1 MALTPDQLDQ
11 LCVNAIRFLSADA
24 VQKVNS
30 GHPGAPMGM
39 APLGYTLW
47 DRFLS
52 HNPANPDWPNRDRFV
67 LSAGHAS
74 MLLYSLLHLT
84 GYDLPLEQIKKF
96 RQMGSITPGHPERGV
111 TPGVEITTGPLG
123 QGFANALGMAI
134 AEKMLAARYNHPGHE
149 IIDHRTYALVS
160 DGDLQEGVA
169 AEAASLAGTL
179 GLDKLTYIWDDNKIS
194 IEGHTRLA
202 FREDVAARFRA
213 YGFEVIGPVDGNDL
227 GAIDDALKQAQVVYR
242 KPSLIAV
249 QTTLGYGAPNKA
261 NTPSAHGEALGEEE
275 LAATREALGWK
286 NGSFEIPTHVADHM
300 QRALERGAGAEA
312 AWNAR
317 FAAYQD
323 AYPEDSIALKRDLA
337 GELPSDWDVGLNELA
352 ENYPDPIATRAVSGD
367 ALAALTERV
376 DNLTGGSADLGSS
389 NNTQVRGRGSF
400 QAETYPGRNM
410 HFGVREHAMGA
421 VANGMAAH
429 GGVIPYTATYL
440 VFSDYMRPALRLAAM
455 CKLHSI
461 FVYTHDSLAL
471 GEDGPTHQPISQLLS
486 LRSIPGLTVIRPGDA
501 QETVEAWRFGM
512 THDGPVVLV
521 LSRQALPP
529 LRREE
534 SGAESLVRGGYVL
547 STGTDNPDVVLIGT
561 GSELSLAQDAAD
573 ALKKEDINARV
584 VSMPSWELFDA
595 QPDEYRNSVLP
606 PSIRARVS
614 VEASASMGWERYV
627 GLDGASVGM
636 TGFGVSAPAAEVLAK
651 FGFTADN
658 VRSTALSVLKR
669 LR

>member
-261 NTPSAHGEALGEEE
+261 NTPSAHG
-275 LAATREALGWK
+275 
-286 NGSFEIPTHVADHM
+286 
-300 QRALERGAGAEA
+300 
-312 AWNAR
+312 
-317 FAAYQD
+317 
-323 AYPEDSIALKRDLA
+323 
-337 GELPSDWDVGLNELA
+337 
-352 ENYPDPIATRAVSGD
+352 
-367 ALAALTERV
+367 
-376 DNLTGGSADLGSS
+376 
-389 NNTQVRGRGSF
+389 
-400 QAETYPGRNM
+400 
-410 HFGVREHAMGA
+410 
-421 VANGMAAH
+421 
-429 GGVIPYTATYL
+429 
-440 VFSDYMRPALRLAAM
+440 
-455 CKLHSI
+455 
-461 FVYTHDSLAL
+461 
-471 GEDGPTHQPISQLLS
+471 
-486 LRSIPGLTVIRPGDA
+486 
-501 QETVEAWRFGM
+501 
-512 THDGPVVLV
+512 
-521 LSRQALPP
+521 
-529 LRREE
+529 
-534 SGAESLVRGGYVL
+534 
-547 STGTDNPDVVLIGT
+547 
-561 GSELSLAQDAAD
+561 
-573 ALKKEDINARV
+573 
-584 VSMPSWELFDA
+584 
-595 QPDEYRNSVLP
+595 
-606 PSIRARVS
+606 
-614 VEASASMGWERYV
+614 
-627 GLDGASVGM
+627 
-636 TGFGVSAPAAEVLAK
+636 
-651 FGFTADN
+651 
-658 VRSTALSVLKR
+658 
-669 LR
+669 